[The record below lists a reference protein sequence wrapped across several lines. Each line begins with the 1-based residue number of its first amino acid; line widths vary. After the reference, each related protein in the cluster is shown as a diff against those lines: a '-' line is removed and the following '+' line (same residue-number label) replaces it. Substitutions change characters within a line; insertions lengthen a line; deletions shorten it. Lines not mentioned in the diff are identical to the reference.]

1 MRSKIIQN
9 SEELRFVP
17 GKISRTLAVFLLI
30 MISSV
35 PALAGENSYSACS
48 YIPEAITDW
57 DGYHTLP
64 QFDTSL
70 GILTKVE
77 INATSN
83 LSQDY
88 CS

>member
-9 SEELRFVP
+9 SEELWFAP

-30 MISSV
+30 MILSV

-57 DGYHTLP
+57 YMDHTWL
-64 QFDTSL
+64 FA
-70 GILTKVE
+70 I
-77 INATSN
+77 
-83 LSQDY
+83 
-88 CS
+88 